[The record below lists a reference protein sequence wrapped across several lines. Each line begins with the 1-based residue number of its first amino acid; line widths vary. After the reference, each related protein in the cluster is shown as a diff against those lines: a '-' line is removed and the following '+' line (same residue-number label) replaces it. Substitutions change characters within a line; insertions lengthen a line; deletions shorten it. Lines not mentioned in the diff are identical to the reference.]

1 MKVIIVDDI
10 KDNVELLEYFINK
23 YCPSVEIVGKAFNY
37 DEAIN
42 LIQTSD
48 FQVVFLDIKLDKNDG
63 FDVLEKLHSSNV
75 YVVFITAYEEFAIK
89 AFKHDAVDYIVK
101 PVGIQE
107 LKRVVEKLQNRID
120 SQTKEKTNINVK
132 PIIDFI
138 AIPSVNTIELIKHKD
153 LLYLEADGG
162 YTTFYLN
169 NGKKVITAN
178 NLREYEKVLNKSN
191 FFRVHNSYIVN
202 LSHVKKIY
210 KTEGIYL
217 EFYNSKTIIPIARRR
232 YSDLRVSLNC

>member
-107 LKRVVEKLQNRID
+107 LKRVVKKLQNRID
-120 SQTKEKTNINVK
+120 SQTKEKPNINIK